1 MEIVDSS
8 GLILYAAVILL
19 QPIRD
24 HWEVNWVFKFLESS
38 NGMVLLFLS
47 HMVLPFLFYLALSKT
62 FVLFKFLM
70 DISGYW
76 KIQKLLTIICIHS
89 VIACSKIYLQ
99 ISINYSQMN
108 LWIILGRKLHLLSF
122 LHVMPFC
129 SFVLIIFQ
137 PLNNSLNWS
146 FPRSWI
152 CNVNLWCQ
160 LCYSWIIWRN
170 LVCF

>member
-38 NGMVLLFLS
+38 NGMFLLFLS
-47 HMVLPFLFYLALSKT
+47 HMVLPFLLYLASSKT

-76 KIQKLLTIICIHS
+76 KIQKPLTIICIHS

-122 LHVMPFC
+122 LHVMP
-129 SFVLIIFQ
+129 SAVLY
-137 PLNNSLNWS
+137 SLS
-146 FPRSWI
+146 S
-152 CNVNLWCQ
+152 NLW
-160 LCYSWIIWRN
+160 IIPWTGVFPDPEFVMLISDVN
-170 LVCF
+170 CATPESFEGT